1 MEIED
6 IKSIG
11 VIGAGVMG
19 SGIAQVLARTGYHV
33 VLVDISE
40 ELLKKALEKI
50 EKGPFG
56 LMRLVEKGK
65 LTEEEVKNIMERIHP
80 TININEVEDCDFI
93 IEAVPEN
100 PELKKE
106 IFKKLD
112 SICKEEC
119 IFASN
124 TSSILITDLAS
135 AVERKEKV
143 IGMHWFNP
151 APVMKL
157 IEVVRGALTSDE
169 TYNLTVRLAEKCGKT
184 PVEAKDT
191 PGFFTTRFILILT
204 NEAVRMFER
213 GIAGIKEIDTM
224 AKLGFGF
231 PMGPFELM
239 DLVGLDTILHISNY
253 IYNETGEEIFKPP
266 ITLKKLVLSGYIGNK
281 KIKTGSKGG
290 WYDYYK
296 PEK

>member
-281 KIKTGSKGG
+281 KIKMGSKGG

>member
-1 MEIED
+1 MKIED

-80 TININEVEDCDFI
+80 TININEVKDCDFI

>member
-151 APVMKL
+151 APIMKL

>member
-151 APVMKL
+151 APIMKL

-253 IYNETGEEIFKPP
+253 IYNETGEEIFKPS

>member
-1 MEIED
+1 MKIED

-80 TININEVEDCDFI
+80 TININEVKDCDFI

-281 KIKTGSKGG
+281 RIKTGSKGG

-296 PEK
+296 LEK

>member
-1 MEIED
+1 MKIED

-80 TININEVEDCDFI
+80 TININEVKDCDFI

-184 PVEAKDT
+184 PVEAKDR

>member
-93 IEAVPEN
+93 IEAVPES

-281 KIKTGSKGG
+281 KIKMGSKGG

>member
-80 TININEVEDCDFI
+80 TININEVKDCDFI

-151 APVMKL
+151 APIMKL

>member
-253 IYNETGEEIFKPP
+253 IYNETGEEIFKPS